1 MGRRALRRAGGKRT
15 FNSKVY
21 KWDSTHTLKSQASS
35 EAKRH
40 RKYKKHLAR
49 VVKTR
54 LGWDVFVR
62 RKK

>member
-1 MGRRALRRAGGKRT
+1 MGKKALRRAGGKRT
-15 FNSKVY
+15 FNNKVY
-21 KWDSTHTLKSQASS
+21 KWDSTHVLKTPAFR

-40 RKYKKHLAR
+40 RKKKQLAR